1 MEISIKKSKSSR
13 ILGYIPVLFLLS
25 FIWFILVCT
34 LFCRAEYCSYKYYDN
49 PAWGNQD
56 TFSLIIDTT
65 LLFVLVILIYKMGS
79 WLDRF
84 SRRQVL
90 FIIVYL
96 LVLTQLLF
104 IFYFPAKQF
113 ADQDI
118 VNNIAYEIIEGNF
131 TAFQKKGYLY
141 QYPNNI
147 GITLFLSVIYRLFPE
162 TLIVPKLLNVAFSTV
177 TALLVF
183 RIYEE
188 IFSPKK
194 TNNYAL
200 LIFSGFFP
208 PMIMLNNLVYN
219 DIYATTLFLGYVFYA
234 IKFIKT
240 KNSNYLVL
248 AGILLIMG
256 NFLRQVGAVFLLAI
270 LAYFIIRRV
279 SLLKSL
285 AFFGIVLI
293 LFRMP
298 MFLMNNYLIKTEK
311 ITEIIGTNSIPID
324 MWIHMGMN
332 EEKFGYW
339 DDSHSLDIYSNQG
352 KYDKEK
358 SRQMYRLLISKKL
371 KEKGLSNLAK
381 VYIKKNIW
389 LWTEGTYQAE
399 YYGVGSWGHL
409 YSTVATEKLDSS
421 VLFRDS
427 IRWILHVINTLM
439 FGLIFIG
446 LFESIRKKALYP
458 LLLPAIIVIGFIGF
472 YTVWEIK
479 PRYIYPIYPYLI
491 IMAYHGLSAI
501 KNNIMTLIK
510 LSTKND

>member
-1 MEISIKKSKSSR
+1 MKNSTKNSKSIK
-13 ILGYIPVLFLLS
+13 ILEYIPVLFLLS

-49 PAWGNQD
+49 PAWVSQD
-56 TFSLIIDTT
+56 TFFLIINTIFY
-65 LLFVLVILIYKMGS
+65 LVIVILIYMMS
-79 WLDRF
+79 RWLDRF
-84 SRRQVL
+84 ERRKVL
-90 FIIVYL
+90 FTIIYL
-96 LVLTQLLF
+96 SVLTQLLF

-118 VNNIAYEIIEGNF
+118 VNNISYEIAEGNYN
-131 TAFQKKGYLY
+131 AFQKKGYLY

-147 GITLFLSVIYRLFPE
+147 GITLFLSVIYRLFPK
-162 TLIVPKLLNVAFSTV
+162 TLIIPKLLNVAFSTI
-177 TALLVF
+177 TALLIF

-188 IFSPKK
+188 IFLPKK

-200 LIFSGFFP
+200 LIFSGFFT

-219 DIYATTLFLGYVFYA
+219 DTYATTLFLGCVYYA
-234 IKFIKT
+234 IRFVKT
-240 KNSNYLVL
+240 KNSYYLVL
-248 AGILLIMG
+248 TGILLTMG
-256 NFLRQVGAVFLLAI
+256 NSLRQVGAVFLLAI
-270 LAYFIIRRV
+270 LAYFIIKRV

-293 LFRMP
+293 LFRVP
-298 MFLMNNYLIKTEK
+298 MFFMNNYLIKTGK
-311 ITEIIGTNSIPID
+311 ITEPIGTNSIPID

-332 EEKFGYW
+332 DEKFGYW
-339 DDSHSLDIYSNQG
+339 DDSYSLNIYFNQG

-358 SRQMYRLLISKKL
+358 SRQIYRLLISKKL

-381 VYIKKNIW
+381 VYMKKNIW

-409 YSTVATEKLDSS
+409 YSTVATDRLDNS

-427 IRWILHVINTLM
+427 IRWTLHVINTLM
-439 FGLIFIG
+439 FSLIFIG
-446 LFESIRKKALYP
+446 LLNCIIKKVSYP
-458 LLLPAIIVIGFIGF
+458 LLLPAIVIIGFIGF

-491 IMAYHGLSAI
+491 LMAYQGLCVLTDNIMPAI
-501 KNNIMTLIK
+501 KKFI
-510 LSTKND
+510 